1 MIRNTIKEVMK
12 LRKIKQKELAEFI
25 GITKGTMSAFLA
37 GRINL
42 GLDKIE
48 MIFEYLDIKLVI
60 E

>member
-1 MIRNTIKEVMK
+1 MIRDTIKKVMK
-12 LRKIKQKELAEFI
+12 LREIKQKELAEYI

-42 GLDKIE
+42 GLDKVE

>member
-1 MIRNTIKEVMK
+1 MK

-42 GLDKIE
+42 GLDKVE

>member
-1 MIRNTIKEVMK
+1 MIRDTIKKVMK
-12 LRKIKQKELAEFI
+12 LRKIKQKELAEYI

-42 GLDKIE
+42 GLDKVE

>member
-1 MIRNTIKEVMK
+1 MIRDTIKKVMK
-12 LRKIKQKELAEFI
+12 LRKIKQKELAEYI

-48 MIFEYLDIKLVI
+48 MIFEYLNIKLTI

>member
-42 GLDKIE
+42 GLDKVE